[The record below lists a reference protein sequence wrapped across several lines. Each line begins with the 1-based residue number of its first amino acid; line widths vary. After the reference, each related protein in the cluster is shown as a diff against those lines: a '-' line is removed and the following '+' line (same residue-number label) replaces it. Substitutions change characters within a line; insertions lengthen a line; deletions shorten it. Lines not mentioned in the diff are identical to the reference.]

1 MMSLLFD
8 GEDKPLTYGQALVAL
23 AQQVSWPTE
32 KHRAEVVRAIQ
43 TEHDLVP
50 AEPDRKTLY
59 NDPRDLTLADQ
70 DAKIAQLEKQLR
82 VAQLEAEVATATAAN
97 RDGVSGGSQV
107 AGTPLPPPP
116 PVADPFPRSGAA
128 PVSAEG

>member
-59 NDPRDLTLADQ
+59 NDPRDLTLAQQ
-70 DAKIAQLEKQLR
+70 DDEIASLKRRLEK
-82 VAQLEAEVATATAAN
+82 AELEAKVAAAEASN
-97 RDGVSGGSQV
+97 RDGVAGGSQV